1 MPSSSQRKTS
11 RPTTPLRR
19 IERGSL
25 SALSQSRSGA
35 EDSFPLDTLDVA
47 FAELSDAFSD
57 FSANMQQIV
66 ELGQGISRFNESF
79 ASFLYG
85 LNVNAFCVDFAE
97 VRCLVSVH
105 YANVLTCKAPI
116 TESFKR
122 HAERRTTWRQ
132 EYNREVVSSSNHD
145 QTFLT
150 TDDSFVERPPPRRS
164 AEGSSRGGAPRGRGR
179 GGRRVNT

>member
-1 MPSSSQRKTS
+1 MPNSQRKTS

-35 EDSFPLDTLDVA
+35 EDAFPLDSLDVA
-47 FAELSDAFSD
+47 FAELSDSFSD
-57 FSANMQQIV
+57 LAANMQQLV

-97 VRCLVSVH
+97 VGSHRIVH
-105 YANVLTCKAPI
+105 RIY
-116 TESFKR
+116 
-122 HAERRTTWRQ
+122 
-132 EYNREVVSSSNHD
+132 
-145 QTFLT
+145 
-150 TDDSFVERPPPRRS
+150 RS
-164 AEGSSRGGAPRGRGR
+164 DF
-179 GGRRVNT
+179 

>member
-1 MPSSSQRKTS
+1 MPSSSQRKVS

-35 EDSFPLDTLDVA
+35 EDAFPLDSLDVA

-66 ELGQGISRFNESF
+66 ELGQDISRFNESF

-85 LNVNAFCVDFAE
+85 LNVNAFCVDFPE
-97 VRCLVSVH
+97 VRLPPI
-105 YANVLTCKAPI
+105 PI
-116 TESFKR
+116 TCV
-122 HAERRTTWRQ
+122 Q
-132 EYNREVVSSSNHD
+132 I
-145 QTFLT
+145 
-150 TDDSFVERPPPRRS
+150 
-164 AEGSSRGGAPRGRGR
+164 
-179 GGRRVNT
+179 